1 MLGAGR
7 RALLVAVC
15 CLFIDGVSSAKRR
28 GLQQETI
35 DRANAALLR
44 ENTHREA
51 LLPEQVV
58 GESFTIEYK
67 GVRGDERTVELV
79 DVDTIEIPPIE
90 MGAAEGGQNLIFCPG
105 YPVYGNITIRAVKG
119 SDIAKINQEWWANTL
134 KAGPDATKSDIVV
147 TLMTKDGKPARQ
159 WKIYEAW
166 PVMFDHG
173 DFNPA
178 TKTASEEI
186 VCKMS
191 RVELAVVE
199 SEPPAASEE
208 SDFGITIEGP
218 DGTAV
223 EDTAWEAC
231 SGGALSLSAGPP
243 PDCPTPGLSLLPNTE
258 VTALSLRGPVAPGRA
273 PLDTAVSAA
282 LLPDTLASDLVKYD
296 EMIAETEKTLALLK
310 TERRLNR
317 ERHKKRMVR
326 VRAMRLNEDS
336 QWGYADAFVTAY
348 AFPKLGSAAAAAAP
362 DGQPLVETVRFQAL
376 ALEAK

>member
-147 TLMTKDGKPARQ
+147 TLMTKDVSCFSLLHSQLETLLCCGVA
-159 WKIYEAW
+159 AT
-166 PVMFDHG
+166 
-173 DFNPA
+173 PA
-178 TKTASEEI
+178 T
-186 VCKMS
+186 CD
-191 RVELAVVE
+191 AVL
-199 SEPPAASEE
+199 
-208 SDFGITIEGP
+208 FGHHECCRTG
-218 DGTAV
+218 
-223 EDTAWEAC
+223 
-231 SGGALSLSAGPP
+231 
-243 PDCPTPGLSLLPNTE
+243 
-258 VTALSLRGPVAPGRA
+258 
-273 PLDTAVSAA
+273 
-282 LLPDTLASDLVKYD
+282 
-296 EMIAETEKTLALLK
+296 
-310 TERRLNR
+310 R
-317 ERHKKRMVR
+317 ERKAVF
-326 VRAMRLNEDS
+326 DS
-336 QWGYADAFVTAY
+336 GETCRGSRQGNGRSM
-348 AFPKLGSAAAAAAP
+348 KLGP
-362 DGQPLVETVRFQAL
+362 
-376 ALEAK
+376 